1 MLLFL
6 IKCYG
11 GVSCTPVPERDEA
24 VRGFEKEHAPAQAAV
39 EPALT
44 TAVAEVN
51 GASRSVAGDGPAVL
65 RAMSE
70 WRRRLVQHG
79 GGALMFRR
87 HALLRSYRSG
97 DVEVERAAGG
107 GVPAAVVERLCADA
121 CATAPRS
128 LKTKSASAGEIGG
141 FSQMDDLRA
150 AIRDM
155 VARDFG
161 RRDDEDG
168 GVSSP
173 AETWHWSAADCVG
186 PSVVGSFTGRVQPCK
201 DAALGPAQPRRRG
214 VDGTAAAAEA
224 AEGVCN
230 VAFPVFRHASASGW
244 KTEAALEQVGGFEQL
259 MTDIMA
265 DELGVSAAGVHW
277 MVSCITDLL
286 LAAAAESPDWV
297 LEDAGADAR
306 QFDGASVGVGRP
318 RLRLRNEALESKSDL
333 LRHLYKLHAR
343 KLHGTSPS
351 GRPRQY
357 KRHAPAFTE
366 PAKEEA
372 GGAGVSNLGDA
383 GVDVQHRHDQNPSQR
398 RQRREHQHQGGQD
411 EELEDPDEL
420 GKQREAEGYDGE
432 SETVGDERSGV
443 DPDELGKQK
452 EAEGYDGESETV
464 GDGRSGVD
472 VDDTE
477 AKSRKR
483 KRQQKREDAKMEK
496 KRKKEKKEKKKE
508 KKEKKEKKQN
518 RDVIGETEEQPIE
531 KKKKRKKRKKRKETT
546 KG

>member
-1 MLLFL
+1 MINVGGEQGLLLFL

-24 VRGFEKEHAPAQAAV
+24 VRGFEKEHAP
-39 EPALT
+39 
-44 TAVAEVN
+44 VAEVN
-51 GASRSVAGDGPAVL
+51 SASSSVAGDGPAVL

-79 GGALMFRR
+79 GGALMFGR

-173 AETWHWSAADCVG
+173 SETWHWSAADCVG

-230 VAFPVFRHASASGW
+230 DAFPVFRHASASGW
-244 KTEAALEQVGGFEQL
+244 KTEAALEQVGGLEQL
-259 MTDIMA
+259 MTDIVA

-306 QFDGASVGVGRP
+306 QFDGDSVGVGRP

-366 PAKEEA
+366 PAIEEA
-372 GGAGVSNLGDA
+372 DGAGVSNLGDA

-411 EELEDPDEL
+411 EALE
-420 GKQREAEGYDGE
+420 
-432 SETVGDERSGV
+432 

-464 GDGRSGVD
+464 GDERSGVD

-518 RDVIGETEEQPIE
+518 RDGIGETEEQPIE
-531 KKKKRKKRKKRKETT
+531 KKKKRNKRKKRKETT